1 MELEFLKLE
10 FHFKL
15 KFHKLKFQKGGR
27 LLNISQIVV
36 KKLHIFPNSGIWPF
50 WPCFLTIE

>member
-36 KKLHIFPNSGIWPF
+36 KHYIFFQIVVFGHF
-50 WPCFLTIE
+50 GHVF